1 MTGPRGNSS
10 SSGGSQVQGLNCRG
24 RSKTSQVQGWP
35 ELQREIKDIPGNL
48 VRFPFQN
55 KKEMKAL
62 GTQVSSNTS
71 PAHSV

>member
-1 MTGPRGNSS
+1 MPGPRGNSS
-10 SSGGSQVQGLNCRG
+10 SSGGSQVQGL
-24 RSKTSQVQGWP
+24 P

-48 VRFPFQN
+48 VRSPFQN